1 MEPKHYYTVR
11 WTQPYSFGV
20 GLAELDALM
29 EELIELAIDAGNVTE
44 AQTEI
49 ERIMKL

>member
-1 MEPKHYYTVR
+1 MGPKHYYTIR

-29 EELIELAIDAGNVTE
+29 DELIELDIEAGNMME
-44 AQTEI
+44 SKTEI